1 MGRQISRELRRQV
14 EGMPASS
21 GIYLMK
27 DLKGHII
34 YVGKA
39 KNLNERVRSYFGR
52 TKTDGRRRFRKLM
65 ETVARVDYLVTSGE
79 QEALAL
85 EAHHI
90 RESQPRFNVRLK
102 HAKGLPYVR
111 RTDEPF
117 PRIFSTRD
125 IVDDGS
131 KYLGPF
137 TNARALDN
145 TLKVMHQLFPVR
157 TCDCQL
163 LSTKR
168 ELCMDY
174 HLHRCQGP
182 CQRLVDKE
190 EYAAVIDRAWSFLQG
205 RNSEVI
211 RDLRRQMKR
220 AAAGLRY
227 ESAALL
233 RDQLASLES
242 TRARQK
248 VFFDDSVDRDVF
260 GLATNDEE
268 GCCSVLEIR
277 EGRFVGEKHHYLNGC
292 AEIDE
297 SQILSAFIRQFYLD
311 TTAIPAEI
319 HVSTPLPDKES
330 VRYWLR
336 SKSKSAIRIATP
348 RRGLKLTMLEMA
360 KSNAVHRLEE
370 KRVRP

>member
-1 MGRQISRELRRQV
+1 
-14 EGMPASS
+14 MPAAP

-27 DLKGHII
+27 DRNGHII

-39 KNLNERVRSYFGR
+39 KNLNRRVRSYFGR
-52 TKTDGRRRFRKLM
+52 KKTDGRRRFRKLI

-90 RESQPRFNVRLK
+90 REAQPRFNIRLK
-102 HAKGLPYVR
+102 HAKRLPYVR
-111 RTDEPF
+111 RTNEPF
-117 PRIFSTRD
+117 PRIFATRD
-125 IVDDGS
+125 IVEDGS

-137 TNARALDN
+137 TNARAMDN

-157 TCDCQL
+157 TCDYQL
-163 LSTKR
+163 PARKR
-168 ELCMDY
+168 ELCLDY
-174 HLHRCQGP
+174 HLHRCLGP

-205 RNSEVI
+205 RNLEII

-220 AAAGLRY
+220 ASAGLRY
-227 ESAALL
+227 EAAARL

-242 TRARQK
+242 MRARQK
-248 VFFDDSVDRDVF
+248 VFFDDTVDRDVF
-260 GLATNDEE
+260 GLATTDEE
-268 GCCSVLEIR
+268 ACCSVLEIR
-277 EGRFVGEKHHYLNGC
+277 EGRLVGEKHHYLNGF
-292 AEIDE
+292 AESDE

-311 TTAIPAEI
+311 TSAIPREI
-319 HVSTPLPDKES
+319 HLSTPLPDKES

-336 SKSKSAIRIATP
+336 SKSKSAIQISTP

-370 KRVRP
+370 KRVRQ

>member
-1 MGRQISRELRRQV
+1 MRRALSPELRSQV
-14 EGMPASS
+14 DGMPAAP

-27 DLKGHII
+27 DRKGRII

-39 KNLNERVRSYFGR
+39 KNLNRRVRSYFGR
-52 TKTDGRRRFRKLM
+52 QKTDGRRRFRKLM

-85 EAHHI
+85 EAHQI
-90 RESQPRFNVRLK
+90 RKSQPRFNVRLK
-102 HAKGLPYVR
+102 HARRLPYVR
-111 RTDEPF
+111 RTNEPF
-117 PRIFSTRD
+117 PRIFATRA

-131 KYLGPF
+131 EYLGPF
-137 TNARALDN
+137 TNAGAMDN
-145 TLKVMHQLFPVR
+145 TLRVMHQLFPVR
-157 TCDCQL
+157 TCDYRL
-163 LSTKR
+163 PAKR
-168 ELCMDY
+168 ELCLDY

-182 CQRLVDKE
+182 CQQLVDEE
-190 EYAAVIDRAWSFLQG
+190 EYAAVIDRAWRFLQG

-227 ESAALL
+227 ELAARL

-242 TRARQK
+242 TRARQE

-260 GLATNDEE
+260 GLATSGEE
-268 GCCSVLEIR
+268 ACCTVLEIR
-277 EGRFVGEKHHYLNGC
+277 EGRLVDQKHHYLHGC
-292 AEIDE
+292 TEIDE

-319 HVSTPLPDKES
+319 HLSVPLPDAES

-336 SKSKSAIRIATP
+336 SKSTSAIQIATP
-348 RRGLKLTMLEMA
+348 RRGLKSTMLEMA
-360 KSNAVHRLEE
+360 KTNARHRLDE
-370 KRVRP
+370 KRDRP